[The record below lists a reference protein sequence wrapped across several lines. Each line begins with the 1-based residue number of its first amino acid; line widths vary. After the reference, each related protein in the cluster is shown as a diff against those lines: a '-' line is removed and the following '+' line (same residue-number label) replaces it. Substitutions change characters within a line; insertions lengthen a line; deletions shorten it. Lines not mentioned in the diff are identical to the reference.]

1 MVIFNKDLNADKV
14 VHSCNLQ
21 FNLFHSIGPE
31 TARNERYYYKNNYR
45 LIIITL
51 IVCNQC

>member
-14 VHSCNLQ
+14 VHLCNLQ

-31 TARNERYYYKNNYR
+31 TARNGRLTHVRDGLTKN
-45 LIIITL
+45 
-51 IVCNQC
+51 

>member
-31 TARNERYYYKNNYR
+31 TARNERLTHVRDGLTTK
-45 LIIITL
+45 LIIEDL
-51 IVCNQC
+51 V